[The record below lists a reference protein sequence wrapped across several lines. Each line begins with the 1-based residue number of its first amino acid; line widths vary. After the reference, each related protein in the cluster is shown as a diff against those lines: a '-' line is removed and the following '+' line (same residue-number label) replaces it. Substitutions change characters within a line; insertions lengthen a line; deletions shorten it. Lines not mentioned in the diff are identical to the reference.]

1 MKNKNLFVLTLIIL
15 VFIEIIS
22 FNGFL
27 VPVINYIGFFII
39 FLTTVVLSWRKI
51 EFGLLIAL
59 VELIISSKGYLFYFN
74 YNEHLIS
81 IRIAIWFAVMFVWS
95 IKLFIKFSKNLKILD
110 QSYDLG
116 YAKFGVWQQYLYKKN
131 VLQNLFYTLLV
142 FIIFGIING
151 FLNHNQ
157 LKNIFF
163 DFNGWLY
170 FLYIFPVLDIIKI
183 KNLKNFYIIFFSVI
197 TWLCLKTFL
206 FLYIFSHSFLINGQ
220 IYKWIRT
227 SGVGEITQM
236 SNGFSRVFL
245 QSHIFVV
252 VAFFIISF
260 LSINF
265 FKQKQKKEFLLSIL
279 FLSILIAVNLISFS
293 RSNWAGIIVGIFI
306 FFILSIFIHGWKKI
320 WIPILTQL
328 VSVILGLL
336 IITIIVK
343 FPFPQAGTEFN
354 ASKMIKNRASEIT
367 TEAGV
372 SSRWNLLSPL
382 FGEIKQYSI
391 FGKGFGSTITY
402 ISNDPRIREKNSDGI
417 YTTYAFEW
425 GLLDIWLKIGLFGL
439 LIYIAIIF
447 NIIYNLLKQSLKD
460 KKNIS
465 KNNLINLGIAV
476 SLIVLFV
483 INIFSP
489 YLNHPL
495 GIGIILLSWVCREI
509 PD

>member
-15 VFIEIIS
+15 AFVEIIS

-39 FLTTVVLSWRKI
+39 FLTTVILAWHKI

-95 IKLFIKFSKNLKILD
+95 IKLFIKFFKKQQIFKNLLH
-110 QSYDLG
+110 
-116 YAKFGVWQQYLYKKN
+116 KKN
-131 VLQNLFYTLLV
+131 ILQNLFYTLLV

-183 KNLKNFYIIFFSVI
+183 KNLKNFYIIFFSAI

-265 FKQKQKKEFLLSIL
+265 FKQKQKKEFLLSVL

-293 RSNWAGIIVGIFI
+293 RSNWAGIVVGIFI
-306 FFILSIFIHGWKKI
+306 FFILSIFIYGWKKI

-328 VSVILGLL
+328 ASVILALL

-372 SSRWNLLSPL
+372 SSRWNLLPPL
-382 FGEIKQYSI
+382 FDEIKQYPI
-391 FGKGFGSTITY
+391 IGKGFGSTITY
-402 ISNDPRIREKNSDGI
+402 ISNDPRVREKNLDGI

-476 SLIVLFV
+476 ILIVLFV

-495 GIGIILLSWVCREI
+495 GIGIILLSWVCHEM

>member
-15 VFIEIIS
+15 AFVETIS

-27 VPVINYIGFFII
+27 APIINYIGFFII
-39 FLTTVVLSWRKI
+39 FLATIIFAWRKI

-59 VELIISSKGYLFYFN
+59 LELIISSKGYLFYFN

-95 IKLFIKFSKNLKILD
+95 IKLFIKFLKKQQVFKNL
-110 QSYDLG
+110 
-116 YAKFGVWQQYLYKKN
+116 FYKKN
-131 VLQNLFYTLLV
+131 ILQNLFYALLI

-170 FLYIFPVLDIIKI
+170 FLYIFPVLDIIKT
-183 KNLKNFYIIFFSVI
+183 KKLKNFYIIFFSSI
-197 TWLCLKTFL
+197 TWLCVKTFL

-265 FKQKQKKEFLLSIL
+265 FKQKQKKEFLLSVL

-306 FFILSIFIHGWKKI
+306 FFILSIFIYGWKKI

-328 VSVILGLL
+328 ASGILALL

-343 FPFPQAGTEFN
+343 FPFPQAGIEFN
-354 ASKMIKNRASEIT
+354 ASKMIKNRASEIR

-372 SSRWNLLSPL
+372 SSRWNLLPPL
-382 FGEIKQYSI
+382 FDEIKKAPI
-391 FGKGFGSTITY
+391 IGKGFGSTVTY
-402 ISNDPRIREKNSDGI
+402 ISNDPRVREKKSDGI

-447 NIIYNLLKQSLKD
+447 STIYNLLKQSLKD

-465 KNNLINLGIAV
+465 KNNLINLGIVV

-495 GIGIILLSWVCREI
+495 GIGIILLSLVCYKML
-509 PD
+509 D